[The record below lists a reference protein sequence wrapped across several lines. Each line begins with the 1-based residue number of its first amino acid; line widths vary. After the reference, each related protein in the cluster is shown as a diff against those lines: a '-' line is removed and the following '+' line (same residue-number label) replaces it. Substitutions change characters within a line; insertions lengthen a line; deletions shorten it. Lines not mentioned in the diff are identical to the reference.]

1 MGRAESGRPRCRLS
15 GRCLE
20 QAGDERDFAVDAR
33 LFVMDMAALDGADR
47 FDAAQS
53 CFGGSQGPE
62 ALPISQETLH
72 RGVIA
77 FDQVVS
83 PLSVD
88 VYRFIFFTIPP
99 TECKTWTPKGD
110 IKKY

>member
-1 MGRAESGRPRCRLS
+1 MGRAESGRPRGRLS

-53 CFGGSQGPE
+53 CFGSSQGPE

-72 RGVIA
+72 CGVIA

-88 VYRFIFFTIPP
+88 VPNAVEVRIIPVIDLP
-99 TECKTWTPKGD
+99 DHKPVGGGA
-110 IKKY
+110 